1 MKQLNTTRQDNQKIT
16 MQETTGIM
24 ETSSDKETQEGR
36 TSKDFGQEERQV
48 KERPTPEKIDSRKVQ
63 LNWADQ
69 EQETPMDIAL
79 NTTER
84 QSTEEGQGK

>member
-16 MQETTGIM
+16 MQETMGIM

-36 TSKDFGQEERQV
+36 TSKDLGEEERQV
-48 KERPTPEKIDSRKVQ
+48 KERPTPEINSRKVQ
-63 LNWADQ
+63 LNWADDQ
-69 EQETPMDIAL
+69 EQETSMDLAL
-79 NTTER
+79 NTTDR